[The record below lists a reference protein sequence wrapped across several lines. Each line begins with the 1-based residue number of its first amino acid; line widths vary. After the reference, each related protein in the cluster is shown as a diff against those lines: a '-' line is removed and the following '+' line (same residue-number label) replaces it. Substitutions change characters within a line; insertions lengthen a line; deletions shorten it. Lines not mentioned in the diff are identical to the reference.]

1 MPSGLS
7 LEGLHRQ
14 TEKKK
19 NINLKKTYMSVTLFL
34 KNKPFFK
41 AVLKNP
47 KTVPYKGDQCQVQ
60 HTGRELNMSPPTGQ
74 MWQLQHAQTNSTGTD
89 MNQKRGEIA
98 SGDTGD

>member
-1 MPSGLS
+1 
-7 LEGLHRQ
+7 
-14 TEKKK
+14 
-19 NINLKKTYMSVTLFL
+19 MSVTLFL

-74 MWQLQHAQTNSTGTD
+74 MWQVQHGQTNSTGTD
-89 MNQKRGEIA
+89 TNQKRGKIV

>member
-19 NINLKKTYMSVTLFL
+19 INLKKTYISVTLFL

>member
-19 NINLKKTYMSVTLFL
+19 KINFKKTYISVTLFL